1 MPLEYG
7 RYAFCSTWTF
17 VVNMEIRIFLI
28 GMFAIRTVVYV
39 LIIGVVS
46 IISRPYRYA
55 F

>member
-17 VVNMEIRIFLI
+17 VVNMEIRSFFNW
-28 GMFAIRTVVYV
+28 MFAIRNVVYV
-39 LIIGVVS
+39 LIICVVS
-46 IISRPYRYA
+46 IISKPYRYA